1 MKAMTTPA
9 TLPDATL
16 PPLPAL
22 AARIAGIGLIGPG
35 FDDWSAARAVLAG
48 EAPWASAPTR
58 IPSPELLPAAERRR
72 VGGVVKL
79 AIGVGM
85 QAVTAAGADA
95 KTLTTVFASSGGDGA
110 NCHAI
115 CEVLASDDRAISP
128 TRFHNSVNN
137 AASGYWGIA
146 TGAMAASTIVSAYDG
161 SFAAGLLEALAQL
174 ACIAEP
180 VLLIVYDHPYPAPL
194 DAARPMIDAFGL
206 ALLLTPDT
214 ADAAGPRLAL
224 TGFTTAAA
232 DTCADPALEALRV
245 GVPGARALPL
255 LSRLARGD
263 SGRATLE
270 YLDAL
275 QLVVDVQA

>member
-1 MKAMTTPA
+1 MNPMTA
-9 TLPDATL
+9 SSSL
-16 PPLPAL
+16 PPL

-35 FDDWSAARAVLAG
+35 FDDWAGARTVLAG
-48 EAPWASAPTR
+48 EAAWTSAPTR
-58 IPSPELLPAAERRR
+58 IPSPSLLPPAERRR
-72 VGGVVKL
+72 VGNVVKL
-79 AIGVGM
+79 AIGVGL
-85 QAVTAAGADA
+85 QAVEAAGADA
-95 KTLTTVFASSGGDGA
+95 ATLATVFASSGGDGA

-174 ACIAEP
+174 ACGAGP

-194 DAARPMIDAFGL
+194 DAARPMVDAFGL
-206 ALLLTPDT
+206 ALLLVPDT
-214 ADAAGPRLAL
+214 AAGKGPRVAL
-224 TGFTTAAA
+224 GGFTDAPA
-232 DTCADPALEALRV
+232 DRLADPGLEALRT

-255 LSRLARGD
+255 LERIARAGP
-263 SGRATLE
+263 GRCTLE

-275 QLVVDVQA
+275 QLALDVTP